1 MSSSS
6 RELVRSE
13 PRRAG
18 WIARDRNQRAAEA
31 LQEMGKVLQISELGL
46 KFLQKVSI
54 LRVVY
59 FIKLL

>member
-1 MSSSS
+1 M
-6 RELVRSE
+6 RSE